1 MGKKS
6 RTKKLRQ
13 SGDLPKFSRKDKSN
27 IRYQPYKKDSDD
39 DDLLQSLHE
48 MKHLLESGLAN
59 PYEMVAQLMNQAG
72 IDLGL
77 GPSEGSIN
85 PAHRLREIV
94 EESKTKYIT
103 GLEKIADYQS
113 YSPEKSLKE
122 ETAKAAGYSD
132 EELQT
137 RASVTDSDSY
147 QKKVAD
153 LLGIKR
159 IDDPEQFNLGA
170 APIIAGALEKIGV
183 LSTIV
188 KHIGNEKF
196 KGLVSNEL
204 LVGKLFI
211 DMFRDMNKNTQYLQ
225 LERHNYNNLYA
236 ASLFTDFEESSA
248 QLYLNEYTGIL
259 GAKKLGQYKNHQSL
273 YTDVINN
280 LFKFYFTPGFN
291 LTAVQLIQI
300 PRNFIKFA
308 HINESMKVEECADL
322 NNKLICFCDIWS
334 GVPVL
339 ICRSKGNSTKKSAVV
354 DLAVENLALLRKH
367 YPSVNTIAVNDKY
380 ATPSLLEGCKNAG
393 LQVFS
398 YIEDAQKAASIKN
411 SYSDKL
417 VDIISGKPDDAIA
430 VHMSEKGKQVEG
442 LDGLMRYG
450 AIVRNDS
457 YEAQLKT
464 EQAIRNLRTSLIGY
478 FTHKPFKSQLEAQN
492 AIKAHE
498 STFKL
503 VSVDINKI
511 AYLDL
516 DDGKVEVSFFGVD
529 DSSAESLAI
538 RNSAYAFSLYN
549 NLVGCKVPLLYHMCE
564 ETRHN
569 EELWSKLKPFTA
581 IVPDCAMRDEDIKAG
596 LFLVSDLMMAI
607 CTVLDK
613 HVKALMNETV
623 AEETKSA
630 KIMSIAPTLYKYI
643 NMFELEEGLE
653 VSFDNDD
660 ITIEIDPLSPF
671 DSMSIEETCDGF
683 DVDIFDFDA
692 IDLLHNLGY
701 EWKRF
706 LTGEVIRVCSYSQ
719 DEWIGCSMGVPFIRQ
734 PDYDDYQTASMQS
747 DLENASS

>member
-1 MGKKS
+1 M
-6 RTKKLRQ
+6 
-13 SGDLPKFSRKDKSN
+13 
-27 IRYQPYKKDSDD
+27 
-39 DDLLQSLHE
+39 
-48 MKHLLESGLAN
+48 
-59 PYEMVAQLMNQAG
+59 
-72 IDLGL
+72 
-77 GPSEGSIN
+77 
-85 PAHRLREIV
+85 
-94 EESKTKYIT
+94 
-103 GLEKIADYQS
+103 
-113 YSPEKSLKE
+113 KE

-308 HINESMKVEECADL
+308 HINESMNLEECADL

-367 YPSVNTIAVNDKY
+367 YPSVNTIAVNDKWE
-380 ATPSLLEGCKNAG
+380 LL
-393 LQVFS
+393 
-398 YIEDAQKAASIKN
+398 
-411 SYSDKL
+411 
-417 VDIISGKPDDAIA
+417 
-430 VHMSEKGKQVEG
+430 
-442 LDGLMRYG
+442 
-450 AIVRNDS
+450 
-457 YEAQLKT
+457 
-464 EQAIRNLRTSLIGY
+464 
-478 FTHKPFKSQLEAQN
+478 
-492 AIKAHE
+492 
-498 STFKL
+498 
-503 VSVDINKI
+503 
-511 AYLDL
+511 
-516 DDGKVEVSFFGVD
+516 
-529 DSSAESLAI
+529 
-538 RNSAYAFSLYN
+538 
-549 NLVGCKVPLLYHMCE
+549 
-564 ETRHN
+564 
-569 EELWSKLKPFTA
+569 
-581 IVPDCAMRDEDIKAG
+581 
-596 LFLVSDLMMAI
+596 
-607 CTVLDK
+607 
-613 HVKALMNETV
+613 
-623 AEETKSA
+623 
-630 KIMSIAPTLYKYI
+630 
-643 NMFELEEGLE
+643 
-653 VSFDNDD
+653 
-660 ITIEIDPLSPF
+660 
-671 DSMSIEETCDGF
+671 
-683 DVDIFDFDA
+683 
-692 IDLLHNLGY
+692 
-701 EWKRF
+701 
-706 LTGEVIRVCSYSQ
+706 
-719 DEWIGCSMGVPFIRQ
+719 
-734 PDYDDYQTASMQS
+734 
-747 DLENASS
+747 